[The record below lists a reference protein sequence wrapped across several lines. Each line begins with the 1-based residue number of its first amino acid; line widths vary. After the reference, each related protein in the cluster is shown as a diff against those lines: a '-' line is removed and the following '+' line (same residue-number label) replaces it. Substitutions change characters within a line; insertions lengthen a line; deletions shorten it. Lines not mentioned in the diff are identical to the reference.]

1 MRKITILILCAFVC
15 YEGTFAQTNY
25 QSQMDSIF
33 TIPSSKVTTGLLID
47 RSPAVLSMNGY
58 NGDSVAVCN
67 SKDWIT
73 LFYRLYASYLNPAD
87 FHYDLTLANKY
98 LYNVENNYPVKI
110 PLGIIYYQ
118 YNKIKPFAISDGLLS
133 VDTINSK
140 IIDISGSNQT
150 PLELDTCIAVAS
162 LIDTVRVGIN
172 LFYIDPA
179 LFVSNLAGNIQNIQ
193 IDFGDGNGFV
203 PVSVGS
209 TVNVSYSTLGNKNL
223 IIKVTTNFQKLC
235 KNISLYS

>member
-58 NGDSVAVCN
+58 NGDSTAVCN
-67 SKDWIT
+67 TKDW
-73 LFYRLYASYLNPAD
+73 LSVFYRLYASYLNPAD

-98 LYNVENNYPVKI
+98 LYSVENNYPEKI

-118 YNKIKPFAISDGLLS
+118 YNKIKPFAVQDGLLS

-140 IIDISGSNQT
+140 IIDISGAGQT
-150 PLELDTCIAVAS
+150 PLMLDTCLAVAS
-162 LIDTVRVGIN
+162 LIDTVRVGTN

-179 LFVSNLAGNIQNIQ
+179 LFVTNIAGNIQSIHLL
-193 IDFGDGNGFV
+193 
-203 PVSVGS
+203 
-209 TVNVSYSTLGNKNL
+209 TLKNTFL
-223 IIKVTTNFQKLC
+223 
-235 KNISLYS
+235 